1 MANRKDFMI
10 NALIDVIL
18 DWTDGDSK
26 LAIQEII
33 DKGVQPNELL
43 GFFDSNTIVEALS
56 DNETPPEIAAKTAQT
71 ADTKE
76 GEATDLVKFVDLL
89 KKFSENMPLTFKVYE
104 DDYHINVYIMD
115 DDGDTNEWQFNKA
128 SGKYYGMYTYER
140 EFEDYLNRRGIPLDD

>member
-1 MANRKDFMI
+1 MTNRKDFMI

-43 GFFDSNTIVEALS
+43 GFFDANTIVEALS
-56 DNETPPEIAAKTAQT
+56 DNETPPEIAAKETQT

-76 GEATDLVKFVDLL
+76 SEKTDLENFIDLL
-89 KKFSENMPLTFKVYE
+89 KKFSENMPLTFKVAH
-104 DDYHINVYIMD
+104 DTVYIMD
-115 DDGDTNEWQFNKA
+115 DDGDTNEWNFTKEN
-128 SGKYYGMYTYER
+128 GKYFGMYTYER
-140 EFEDYLNRRGIPLDD
+140 RFEDILSHRNIPLDD